1 MGEIMEQIIIEELQ
15 VYGHHGVY
23 EQEKKDGQTFLVDCV
38 LDVSFGEAA
47 STDALEH
54 TVDYGNVCLFIKK
67 YFMENAFDLLETVA
81 ESLSTEMM
89 YAFPGIH
96 KLWLKIRKPEAPIPM
111 EFSSVGVA
119 ITKEWTKVAISFGSN
134 IEPREHYLTEAMEK
148 LLANPAIRN
157 LVVSDYIET
166 EPYGYTEQDKFLNG
180 AAVFETLFQP
190 EELLEQL
197 HVIENEAGRERTL
210 RWGPRTLD
218 LDIALYGD
226 IQINTKDLIVPHL
239 DMANRGFV
247 LEPLCQIAPGMV
259 HPIYHLTVYDMLQ
272 RLRSKA
278 L

>member
-1 MGEIMEQIIIEELQ
+1 MGEMMEQIVIEKLQ

-23 EQEKKDGQTFLVDCV
+23 EQEKKEGQTFLIDCV
-38 LDVSFGEAA
+38 LDVSFGKAA
-47 STDALEH
+47 STDDLEN

-67 YFMENAFDLLETVA
+67 YFMEHAFDLLETVA

-96 KLWLKIRKPEAPIPM
+96 KMRLKIRKPDAPIPM
-111 EFSSVGVA
+111 EFASVGVE

-134 IEPREHYLTEAMEK
+134 IEPREQYLTQAMEK
-148 LLANPAIRN
+148 LLANPAIQN
-157 LVVSDYIET
+157 LTVSDYIET
-166 EPYGYTEQDKFLNG
+166 EPYGYTNQDKFLNG
-180 AAVFETLFQP
+180 AAIFETLLQP

-210 RWGPRTLD
+210 HWGPRTLD

-226 IQINTKDLIVPHL
+226 RQVNTKNLIVPHL

-259 HPIYHLTVYDMLQ
+259 HPVYRLTVYDMLQ
-272 RLRSKA
+272 RLHRK

>member
-1 MGEIMEQIIIEELQ
+1 MEQIVIEELE

-23 EQEKKDGQTFLVDCV
+23 EQEKKDGQIFVVDCV
-38 LDVSFGEAA
+38 MDVSFGEAA
-47 STDALEH
+47 VTDELAH

-67 YFMENAFDLLETVA
+67 FFTENAFDLLETVA
-81 ESLSTEMM
+81 ESLSTDIM

-111 EFSSVGVA
+111 EFSSVGVV
-119 ITKEWTKVAISFGSN
+119 ITKEWTRVAISFGSN
-134 IEPREHYLTEAMEK
+134 IEPREQYLTEAMEK
-148 LLANPAIRN
+148 LLSNPAIRN

-166 EPYGYTEQDKFLNG
+166 EPYGFVEQDKFLNG
-180 AAVFETLFQP
+180 AAVFETLLQP
-190 EELLEQL
+190 QELLEQL
-197 HVIENEAGRERTL
+197 HIIENEAGRERTQ

-259 HPIYHLTVYDMLQ
+259 HPIYDMTVYDMLQ
-272 RLRSKA
+272 RLRGKMI
-278 L
+278 

>member
-1 MGEIMEQIIIEELQ
+1 MGEIMEQILIEKLE

-23 EQEKKDGQTFLVDCV
+23 EQEKKEGQVFLLDCV

-47 STDALEH
+47 STDTLEH

-67 YFMENAFDLLETVA
+67 YFMEHTFDLLETVA
-81 ESLSTEMM
+81 ESLSTEIM

-96 KLWLKIRKPEAPIPM
+96 KLWLKIRKPDAPIPM
-111 EFSSVGVA
+111 EFASVGVM
-119 ITKEWTKVAISFGSN
+119 ITKEWTKAAISFGSN
-134 IEPREHYLTEAMEK
+134 IEPKEQYLTEAMEK

-166 EPYGYTEQDKFLNG
+166 EPYGYTNQDKFLNG

-197 HVIENEAGRERTL
+197 HIIENEAGRERTL
-210 RWGPRTLD
+210 HWGPRTLD

-259 HPIYHLTVYDMLQ
+259 HPIYHMTVYDMLQ
-272 RLRSKA
+272 RLRSRTI
-278 L
+278 